1 MTIARRDLLG
11 LGAAVALSLTT
22 AACRAPGDVTRS
34 IPDPTPT
41 PVDTDPGHLPEEL
54 PEGLMFFGASVPWHR
69 PVRPWE
75 RSLGRTL
82 ATHRSYFTPGRE
94 EVAHLLRQCED
105 DAVNRRLPH
114 VSVKAPGP
122 WRAVADGSQDAW
134 LSSIL
139 RPLGR
144 SGHPVLFTL
153 HHEPENDAGPP
164 GHSPEDFVAMQRHT
178 QRMAARLA
186 PLVSVVPVLQHWTF
200 DPMRRDAVDPSPW
213 LIPEFPLMGLD
224 IYNAWSGHND
234 KEWRSFG
241 SKLDE
246 VIGWFEGQRLVIGE
260 YGCRIDVENPGRAA
274 QWLHDAVDH
283 ARDRGVVS
291 MSYFNSS
298 VNADDG
304 TWELYGETE
313 EAFSELLASDWVA
326 RPPVRTTT

>member
-1 MTIARRDLLG
+1 MTIGRRDLLG
-11 LGAAVALSLTT
+11 IGAALALSVSATSCRDAGQVRRSARERPAGDP
-22 AACRAPGDVTRS
+22 AAAA
-34 IPDPTPT
+34 
-41 PVDTDPGHLPEEL
+41 GHLPEDL

-94 EVAHLLRQCED
+94 EVAHLHRQCAD

-114 VSVKAPGP
+114 VSIKAPGP
-122 WRAVADGSQDAW
+122 WRAVADGAQDDW
-134 LSSIL
+134 LASIL

-144 SGHPVLFTL
+144 SGLPAIFTL
-153 HHEPENDAGPP
+153 HHEPENDAGPS
-164 GHSPEDFVAMQRHT
+164 GHSPEDFVAMQRHAR
-178 QRMAARLA
+178 RMAAELA
-186 PLVSVVPVLQHWTF
+186 PQVSVVPVLQHWTF

-224 IYNAWSGHND
+224 VYNAWSAHND

-260 YGCRIDVENPGRAA
+260 YGCRIDEDNPGRAA

-313 EAFSELLASDWVA
+313 EAFSELLAADWVA
-326 RPPVRTTT
+326 RPPVTPAA